1 MAIGSDGNGKM
12 DTNTNSKTPV
22 AVMIQTRTH
31 RIHGIIN
38 LRQEQQIMVELDLPE
53 KFLAVTDAVI
63 YLPDGHILYQTKFLA
78 VQKDE
83 IIWVMP
89 DSERM
94 ESSKG
99 ISI

>member
-31 RIHGIIN
+31 RIHGNIN

-53 KFLAVTDAVI
+53 KFIAVTDAVI
-63 YLPDGHILYQTKFLA
+63 YLADGHILYQTKFLA

-89 DSERM
+89 DSEKM

>member
-1 MAIGSDGNGKM
+1 VAIESDEHGKF
-12 DTNTNSKTPV
+12 DPNANSKTPV

-31 RIHGIIN
+31 RIHGNIN

-63 YLPDGHILYQTKFLA
+63 YLPDGHILYQAKFMA

-99 ISI
+99 IAI